1 MLRYIFVCIRYLFF
15 KVIMRAIVIGSTKHF
30 LFAAFYGALGIGLAL
45 IITAVWMLNAR
56 PNLSLWHT
64 THLTSEYHQQSGLTD
79 FTQYLQ
85 LEDKLFAEV
94 EQQVYRQY
102 QPEIASPI
110 NRYERNSLSDPG
122 LWQQNWNRSFEWKN
136 PQAEFGLLLLH
147 GMSDSPY
154 VMSHF
159 AQHYQHQAYV
169 LGLRLPGHGTIP
181 SGLTDITWPDL
192 AGAVSLAVARLSAQ
206 LPGKPIYVVGF
217 STGAALALN
226 HELENISLDKPT
238 SFAGMVML
246 SPAIGLAPIAA
257 GAYWQAKLGKLL
269 GQDKLYWNSIQTEY
283 DPFKYRSFAVNAGD
297 VVYQLT
303 QRNQTLLASLSPQ
316 QFDAIPAILTF
327 QSVVD
332 DTVSSLAVVDLLYQK
347 LPLNKGHQLVL
358 FDVNRT
364 KSNNQLLFQDPLAT
378 FAPFWL
384 PKQLPYRLSL
394 VENDP
399 QRDNHVQVREL
410 ADKSITN
417 DVLALSLTWP
427 NDVYSLSHVALSF
440 PIEDTL
446 YGPLPGIDSDK
457 IQIGRAIYQGERGI
471 FSVTADD
478 MLRQKWNPFYPYMM
492 TRIDEFTQGHQ
503 FESPLDSKPVNI
515 SR

>member
-1 MLRYIFVCIRYLFF
+1 
-15 KVIMRAIVIGSTKHF
+15 MRAIVIGSTKHF
-30 LFAAFYGALGIGLAL
+30 LFAAFYAALGIALAL
-45 IITAVWMLNAR
+45 IIAAVWMLNAR

-79 FTQYLQ
+79 FNQYLL

-110 NRYERNSLSDPG
+110 NRYERHSLSDPR

-154 VMSHF
+154 MMSHL
-159 AQHYQHQAYV
+159 AQHYKQQAYV

-192 AGAVSLAVARLSAQ
+192 AGAVSLAVAHLSTQ

-226 HELENISLDKPT
+226 HELENISLDKST
-238 SFAGMVML
+238 SFDGMIML
-246 SPAIGLAPIAA
+246 SPAIGLTPIAA

-283 DPFKYRSFAVNAGD
+283 DPFKYQSFAVNAGD

-303 QRNQTLLASLSPQ
+303 QRNQTLLESLSAQ
-316 QFDAIPAILTF
+316 QLDAIPAMLTF

-332 DTVSSLAVVDLLYQK
+332 DTVSSLAVVDLLYQR
-347 LPLNKGHQLVL
+347 LPANKNHQLVL

-364 KSNNQLLFQDPLAT
+364 RSNNQLLFQDPLAS

-384 PKQLPYRLSL
+384 SKPLPYRLSL
-394 VENDP
+394 LENDP
-399 QRDNHVQVREL
+399 QRDHHVQVREL

-417 DVLALSLTWP
+417 DVLALNLTWP
-427 NDVYSLSHVALSF
+427 KDVFSLSHVALNF

-446 YGPLPGIDSDK
+446 YGPQSGNNPDK

-471 FSVTADD
+471 FSMTADD

-492 TRIDEFTQGHQ
+492 TRIDAFTQGHQ
-503 FESPLDSKPVNI
+503 SESSLDNKPLKFSQK
-515 SR
+515 

>member
-1 MLRYIFVCIRYLFF
+1 
-15 KVIMRAIVIGSTKHF
+15 MRAIVIGSTKHF
-30 LFAAFYGALGIGLAL
+30 LFAAFYGAFGIALAL
-45 IITAVWMLNAR
+45 IIAAVWMLNAR
-56 PNLSLWHT
+56 PDLSLWHT

-79 FTQYLQ
+79 FNQYLQ
-85 LEDKLFAEV
+85 LEEKLFAEV
-94 EQQVYRQY
+94 EQRIYRQY
-102 QPEIASPI
+102 QPALASPI
-110 NRYERNSLSDPG
+110 NRYERNSLSDPD
-122 LWQQNWNRSFEWKN
+122 LWQQNWNRSFEWPN
-136 PQAEFGLLLLH
+136 SQAEFGLLLLH

-154 VMSHF
+154 VLSHF

-192 AGAVSLAVARLSAQ
+192 AGAVSLAAAHLSTQ

-226 HELENISLDKPT
+226 HELENISLGKPT
-238 SFAGMVML
+238 SFKGMVLL
-246 SPAIGLAPIAA
+246 SPAIGLVPIAA
-257 GAYWQAKLGKLL
+257 GAYWQAKLGQLL

-283 DPFKYRSFAVNAGD
+283 DPFKYQSFAVNAGD
-297 VVYQLT
+297 AVYQLT
-303 QRNQTLLASLSPQ
+303 QRNQTLLGSLSPQ
-316 QFDAIPAILTF
+316 QFNAIPAMLTF

-332 DTVSSLAVVDLLYQK
+332 DTVSSLAVVDLLYQR
-347 LPLNKGHQLVL
+347 LPAQKGHQLVL

-364 KSNNQLLFQDPLAT
+364 RSNNQLLFQDPLAT

-384 PKQLPYRLSL
+384 AKKLPYRLSL

-399 QRDNHVQVREL
+399 QRDNYVQVKEL

-427 NDVYSLSHVALSF
+427 KEVYSLSHVALTF
-440 PIEDTL
+440 PIDDTL
-446 YGPLPGIDSDK
+446 YGPLLSNNADK

-471 FSVTADD
+471 FSIKADD
-478 MLRQKWNPFYPYMM
+478 MLRQKWNPFYPYVM
-492 TRIDEFTQGHQ
+492 TRIDAFTQPHHS
-503 FESPLDSKPVNI
+503 ESL
-515 SR
+515 

>member
-1 MLRYIFVCIRYLFF
+1 
-15 KVIMRAIVIGSTKHF
+15 MRAIVIGSTKHF
-30 LFAAFYGALGIGLAL
+30 LLAAFYGAFGIALAL
-45 IITAVWMLNAR
+45 IIAVVWMLNAR
-56 PNLSLWHT
+56 PNLSLWHM

-79 FTQYLQ
+79 FNQYLR
-85 LEDKLFAEV
+85 LEDQLFAEV
-94 EQQVYRQY
+94 EQKIYHQY

-110 NRYERNSLSDPG
+110 NRYERHSLSDPG

-154 VMSHF
+154 MMSHL
-159 AQHYQHQAYV
+159 AQHYQHQAHV

-181 SGLTDITWPDL
+181 SGLTNIIWPDL
-192 AGAVSLAVARLSAQ
+192 AGAVSLAVAHLSAQ
-206 LPGKPIYVVGF
+206 LPGKPIYIVGF

-226 HELENISLDKPT
+226 HELENISLGKPT
-238 SFAGMVML
+238 SFDGMIMI

-283 DPFKYRSFAVNAGD
+283 DPFKYQSFAVNAGD

-303 QRNQTLLASLSPQ
+303 QRNQTLLGSLSVQ
-316 QFDAIPAILTF
+316 QLDAIPAMLTF

-332 DTVSSLAVVDLLYQK
+332 DTVSSFAVVDLLYQR
-347 LPLNKGHQLVL
+347 LPANKNHQLVL

-364 KSNNQLLFQDPLAT
+364 RSNNQLLFQDPLAS
-378 FAPFWL
+378 FSPFWL
-384 PKQLPYRLSL
+384 SKPLPYRLSL
-394 VENDP
+394 LENSP
-399 QRDNHVQVREL
+399 QHDNHVQVREL
-410 ADKSITN
+410 AETSLTN
-417 DVLALSLTWP
+417 DIVCLNLTWP
-427 NDVYSLSHVALSF
+427 KEVYSLSHVALTF

-446 YGPLPGIDSDK
+446 YGPLLSNDTDK

-471 FSVTADD
+471 FSMQADD

-492 TRIDEFTQGHQ
+492 TRIDAFTQGHQ
-503 FESPLDSKPVNI
+503 SESLLDNKPPKF
-515 SR
+515 SQ

>member
-1 MLRYIFVCIRYLFF
+1 
-15 KVIMRAIVIGSTKHF
+15 MRAIVIGSTKHF
-30 LFAAFYGALGIGLAL
+30 LFAAFYGALGIALAL
-45 IITAVWMLNAR
+45 IITGVWLLNAR

-64 THLTSEYHQQSGLTD
+64 THLTSEYHQQSGFTD
-79 FTQYLQ
+79 FSQYLQ

-94 EQQVYRQY
+94 DQQVYRQY

-110 NRYERNSLSDPG
+110 NRYERHSLSDPG
-122 LWQQNWNRSFEWKN
+122 LWQQNWNRSFEWKS

-154 VMSHF
+154 VLSHL
-159 AQHYQHQAYV
+159 AQHYQHQAHV

-192 AGAVSLAVARLSAQ
+192 AGAVSLAVAHLSEQ

-226 HELENISLDKPT
+226 HELENISLQKPP
-238 SFAGMVML
+238 SFDGIIML

-257 GAYWQAKLGKLL
+257 GAYWQAQLGKLL

-283 DPFKYRSFAVNAGD
+283 DPFKYQSFAVNAGD

-303 QRNQTLLASLSPQ
+303 QRNQTLLAALSAQ
-316 QFDAIPAILTF
+316 QFTAIPPILTF

-332 DTVSSLAVVDLLYQK
+332 DTVSSLAVVDLLYQR
-347 LPLNKGHQLVL
+347 LPANKDHQLVL

-364 KSNNQLLFQDPLAT
+364 RSNNQLLFQDPLASFT
-378 FAPFWL
+378 PFWL
-384 PKQLPYRLSL
+384 AATLPYRLSL
-394 VENDP
+394 LENDP
-399 QRDNHVQVREL
+399 QSDRYVQVREL
-410 ADKSITN
+410 ADKSITDN
-417 DVLALSLTWP
+417 VLTLSLEWP
-427 NDVYSLSHVALSF
+427 KDVYSLSHVALSF

-446 YGPLPGIDSDK
+446 YGPLAEDKPQK

-471 FSVTADD
+471 FSVPADD

-492 TRIDEFTQGHQ
+492 SRIDEFTQAHQ
-503 FESPLDSKPVNI
+503 SESVLDNQSPMI
-515 SR
+515 SQ

>member
-1 MLRYIFVCIRYLFF
+1 
-15 KVIMRAIVIGSTKHF
+15 MRAIVIGSTKHF
-30 LFAAFYGALGIGLAL
+30 LFAALYGAFGIAIAL
-45 IITAVWMLNAR
+45 LITAVWLLNDR
-56 PNLSLWHT
+56 PSLSLWHT
-64 THLTSEYHQQSGLTD
+64 THLKSEYHQQSG
-79 FTQYLQ
+79 FTQFSQYLQ
-85 LEDKLFAEV
+85 LEDRLFAEV

-102 QPEIASPI
+102 QPKIASPM

-122 LWQQNWNRSFEWKN
+122 LWQQNWNRSFEWPS

-154 VMSHF
+154 MMSHI
-159 AQHYQHQAYV
+159 AQHYQHQAHV

-192 AGAVSLAVARLSAQ
+192 AGAVSLAVTHLSAQ

-226 HELENISLDKPT
+226 HELENLSLDKPT
-238 SFAGMVML
+238 SFNGIIML
-246 SPAIGLAPIAA
+246 SPAIGLDPIAA
-257 GAYWQAKLGKLL
+257 GAYWQAKLGRVL
-269 GQDKLYWNSIQTEY
+269 GQEKLYWNSIQTEY
-283 DPFKYRSFAVNAGD
+283 DPFKYQSFAVNAGD

-303 QRNQTLLASLSPQ
+303 QRNQILLNSLSPQ
-316 QFDAIPAILTF
+316 QINAMPSILTF

-332 DTVSSLAVVDLLYQK
+332 DTVSSLAVVEWLYQR
-347 LPLNKGHQLVL
+347 LPVNKGHQLVL

-364 KSNNQLLFQDPLAT
+364 RNNNQLLFQDPLAP
-378 FAPFWL
+378 FAPFLL
-384 PKQLPYRLSL
+384 PTLLPYRLSL

-399 QRDNHVQVREL
+399 QHDSHVQVREL
-410 ADKSITN
+410 ADKSKVN

-427 NDVYSLSHVALSF
+427 NDVYSLSHVALNF
-440 PIEDTL
+440 PIEDPL
-446 YGPLPGIDSDK
+446 YGPFLADKSDK

-471 FSVTADD
+471 YSIKSAD

-492 TRIDEFTQGHQ
+492 TRIDEFTQQH
-503 FESPLDSKPVNI
+503 
-515 SR
+515 